1 MIQYYALNSNEHL
14 DGEKDGTFQ
23 ELLVG
28 IAPGS
33 LIDSLYQNAYRDP
46 DFQNIGH
53 QLLWALN
60 GCREVLSTHL
70 AQVQLEIMRHK
81 VQHNQAE
88 ARRLQESKMGSEMK
102 QRCIHLEHKVQDLER
117 RNARLDRQLG
127 EMRAELEKSQRQ
139 LEAYKAHYVRLWMLG
154 LKKKLH
160 SKAILSV
167 RTSALSSLSY
177 IFVPLEQE
185 AWRVSRWNR
194 VPS

>member
-1 MIQYYALNSNEHL
+1 M
-14 DGEKDGTFQ
+14 
-23 ELLVG
+23 VG

-81 VQHNQAE
+81 SQHNQAE

-127 EMRAELEKSQRQ
+127 EMRSELEKSQRQ
-139 LEAYKAHYVRLWMLG
+139 LEAYKAHYVILFVIWLN
-154 LKKKLH
+154 LKL
-160 SKAILSV
+160 ICV
-167 RTSALSSLSY
+167 DSSPCSHL
-177 IFVPLEQE
+177 
-185 AWRVSRWNR
+185 R
-194 VPS
+194 